1 MATPI
6 GRILLMP
13 KGDYNASVVYNSLDW
28 VRDGG
33 AAWVCKVDSTTGIA
47 PPALPTT
54 ENANWILMSQ
64 DGSVGGWSSLGGKP
78 FNSVGDGLDVDTSV
92 DPNGALTIAVDTSLL
107 LGSKL
112 SVNTQNTYSSSNTN
126 PISGQGVADA
136 LADYYDKTA
145 IDGQITGLTNSKAD
159 RTEIVHFVDAT
170 LLSGSLS
177 YNIANA
183 LFKTTSRIV
192 QVLTDGGYP
201 YESIDIA
208 TDGVCTITFSAA
220 LTASLDVS
228 IGISNATGE
237 TGTVS

>member
-1 MATPI
+1 MGTPI

-13 KGDYNASVVYNSLDW
+13 RGDYNGSAVYNALDW
-28 VRDGG
+28 VRHAGS
-33 AAWVCKVDSTTGIA
+33 AWVCTTDNTTGVA
-47 PPALPTT
+47 PAAGVPQ
-54 ENANWILMSQ
+54 WSLMAS
-64 DGSVGGWSSLGGKP
+64 DGSIGGWNSLTGKP
-78 FNSVGDGLDVDTSV
+78 FETLGKGVKKAADDSLTLD
-92 DPNGALTIAVDTSLL
+92 VDTSLL

-112 SVNTQNTYSSSNTN
+112 SVNTQNTYSSSNAN

-136 LADYYDKTA
+136 LTDYYDKTA
-145 IDGQITGLTNSKAD
+145 ID
-159 RTEIVHFVDAT
+159 TEIVHFVDAT
-170 LLSGSLS
+170 LLSGSQS
-177 YNIANA
+177 YNIINA

-192 QVLTDGGYP
+192 QILTDGGYP

-208 TDGVCTITFSAA
+208 ADGICTITFSAA

>member
-1 MATPI
+1 MGTPI

-13 KGDYNASVVYNSLDW
+13 RGDYNGSAVYNALDW
-28 VRDGG
+28 VRHAGS
-33 AAWVCKVDSTTGIA
+33 AWVCTTDNTTGIA
-47 PPALPTT
+47 PAAGVPQ
-54 ENANWILMSQ
+54 WSLMAS
-64 DGSVGGWSSLGGKP
+64 DGSIGGWNSLTGKP
-78 FNSVGDGLDVDTSV
+78 FETLGDGVKKAADDSLTLD
-92 DPNGALTIAVDTSLL
+92 VDTSLL

-126 PISGQGVADA
+126 PISGTGVADA
-136 LADYYDKTA
+136 LADYYDKTS

-177 YNIANA
+177 YNISNA

-192 QVLTDGGYP
+192 QILTDGGYP

-208 TDGVCTITFSAA
+208 ADGICTITFSAA